1 MDIVDYKYVSML
13 GYRLDKFTKKSN
25 SLYNFRCPI
34 CGDSEKNKNKSRGY
48 LYERKG
54 SLWFHCH
61 NCGEHKS
68 FKYFLKEIDPV
79 LYHEYILER
88 LKAEDKHL
96 PVIEE
101 KKEAKPVENILE
113 PFQTISE
120 LPQDHMA
127 YQWCVNRKL
136 PKAAYDRLFF
146 IPDFPAFAGIKIVK
160 TPRIVI
166 PFYDYDGSLIGYQ
179 GRALDNNIAR
189 YITMHLNRDRP
200 LIYGL
205 DKVDHNYKY
214 YVVEGPFDSMFLDN
228 AIAVGSSALFSGV
241 DKLQCNKDN
250 AVFVF
255 DNEKRNKEI
264 IQMMYKVIKRNLK
277 IVIWP
282 DHIKDKD
289 INDMVLGGMN
299 ASEVQHII
307 DKNTYNGLRAELK
320 FTDWKRS

>member
-1 MDIVDYKYVSML
+1 MDIVDYKYVSLL

-34 CGDSEKNKNKSRGY
+34 CGDSDRNKNKARGY

-79 LYHEYILER
+79 LYHEYILAR
-88 LKAEDKHL
+88 LKEEDKQL
-96 PVIEE
+96 PVQEE
-101 KKEAKPVENILE
+101 KKAPPVENVFKNVE
-113 PFQTISE
+113 RISD
-120 LPQDHMA
+120 LSWDSTP
-127 YQWCVNRKL
+127 YQWCMNRKL
-136 PKAAYDRLFF
+136 PKKVYDRLFY
-146 IPDFPAFAGIKIVK
+146 INDFPSFAGINIVK
-160 TPRIVI
+160 SPRIVI

-179 GRALDNNIAR
+179 GRAIDTNPTR
-189 YITMHLNRDRP
+189 YITIHLNHDRP
-200 LIYGL
+200 MIYGL
-205 DKVDHNYKY
+205 DQVDHNYKY

-264 IQMMYKVIKRNLK
+264 IKMMYKVIKRNLN

-282 DHIKDKD
+282 DHIKEKD

-299 ASEVQHII
+299 ASEVQHTI
-307 DKNTYNGLRAELK
+307 DKNTHKGLVAELK
-320 FTDWKRS
+320 FTEWKK